1 MFSFL
6 CEIVRLMPNPQT
18 WRPGPPPSDPSSLG
32 NPICTHITAVT
43 VHLYAWSHHRI
54 FGLILKGNATTTA
67 DNCLLEC
74 NVMQSDMSLSVFQ
87 RDLLSLSSGQRNK
100 LGIEKSDIDMG
111 RGRQDQDPED
121 TKRSKESRVKDIGRW
136 TSGSSCHSN
145 WPIRLS
151 PPYCLKMEAEP
162 A

>member
-1 MFSFL
+1 
-6 CEIVRLMPNPQT
+6 
-18 WRPGPPPSDPSSLG
+18 
-32 NPICTHITAVT
+32 
-43 VHLYAWSHHRI
+43 
-54 FGLILKGNATTTA
+54 
-67 DNCLLEC
+67 
-74 NVMQSDMSLSVFQ
+74 MSLSVFQ

-145 WPIRLS
+145 
-151 PPYCLKMEAEP
+151 
-162 A
+162 